1 MGLVAIDFVLQP
13 AVGADDRL
21 DAGGARGAVEL
32 HHAEEIGAV
41 GERQRRHAVDRSAR
55 HRFVEPHDAVA
66 HRILAMHSQ
75 VNEARSGHAKKILPS
90 RMNRALAALLL
101 GATCIALSPIFVRV
115 SEAGPTAT
123 AFWRVA
129 LAVPALW
136 LLYALKPKARLGRY
150 TGKWWL
156 LFAAGFAFAGDLG
169 FWHSSIKLTSVAN
182 STLLANLAAIF
193 VTLAAWIFLRQRPK
207 RLFVAGLV
215 AALAGVALLVN
226 ASLEFSGTALTGDA
240 LGVVTAVFYAG
251 YLLAV
256 KGLRDRG
263 ERTLHVM
270 AVTSTIS
277 AVFLFPVALAS
288 GEQML
293 PSSLLGWGYL
303 LGLALV
309 SHAVG
314 QGLIAYALAH
324 LRAAFSSVSLL
335 FQPVMAA
342 LFAWV
347 LLGEALVPL
356 QIAGGIVVL
365 IGIYLARRGSN

>member
-1 MGLVAIDFVLQP
+1 M
-13 AVGADDRL
+13 
-21 DAGGARGAVEL
+21 
-32 HHAEEIGAV
+32 
-41 GERQRRHAVDRSAR
+41 
-55 HRFVEPHDAVA
+55 
-66 HRILAMHSQ
+66 
-75 VNEARSGHAKKILPS
+75 NEARSGHAKKILPS

-193 VTLAAWIFLRQRPK
+193 VTLAAWLFLRQRPSFAF
-207 RLFVAGLV
+207 LCGLA
-215 AALAGVALLVN
+215 AALVGVTLLVN
-226 ASLEFSGTALTGDA
+226 ASLQFSSTALLGDA
-240 LGVVTAVFYAG
+240 LGIVTAMFYAA
-251 YLLAV
+251 YILAV

-263 ERTLHVM
+263 ETTLHVM
-270 AVTSTIS
+270 AVTSTIT
-277 AVFLFPVALAS
+277 ALMLLPVALAS
-288 GEQML
+288 GEAML
-293 PSSLLGWGYL
+293 PATHAGWWTL

-309 SHAVG
+309 SHAAG

-324 LRAAFSSVSLL
+324 LPAAFSAVSLL

-342 LFAWV
+342 AFAW
-347 LLGEALVPL
+347 LLLAEALVPL
-356 QIAGGIVVL
+356 QILGAGVVL
-365 IGIYLARRGSN
+365 AGIYLAKPRR